1 MSGQR
6 IRVLIADD
14 HTIVRSGVRLLLEGQ
29 TDMEVVGE
37 ALTGDCAVEM
47 SKALHPDVVLMDI
60 SMPGLDGMEATRRI
74 KQKSP
79 LIGILVLTMHRSDEH
94 FFAMLHAGASGYIL
108 KAAETNELLSAI
120 RSVARGEAV
129 LSPAMAKR
137 LMQDY
142 LSRTPAYDDPETSL
156 LTPREKEILRLIAD
170 GYTNREIAERLVLSP
185 STVHSHRNN
194 LMRKLDLNTQHGLI
208 QYARDRGW
216 VRGGSGDT
224 PNPEVPASP
233 SKPGPVL
240 PAGRLDRPRGSS

>member
-1 MSGQR
+1 MSGKR

-29 TDMEVVGE
+29 PDMEVIGE
-37 ALTGDCAVEM
+37 ALTGDAAVEM
-47 SKALHPDVVLMDI
+47 AETLQPDVILMDI
-60 SMPGLDGMEATRRI
+60 AMPGLDGIEATRRI
-74 KQKSP
+74 KGQAP
-79 LIGILVLTMHRSDEH
+79 HIGVLVLTMHRSDEH
-94 FFAMLHAGASGYIL
+94 FFAMLQAGASGYVL

-120 RSVARGEAV
+120 RSVARGEAF
-129 LSPAMAKR
+129 LYPAMAKR

-142 LSRTPAYDDPETSL
+142 LSRTPAYADPETSL

-170 GYTNREIAERLVLSP
+170 GYTNKEIAERLVLSP

-216 VRGGSGDT
+216 VRGGPDDT
-224 PNPEVPASP
+224 PIP
-233 SKPGPVL
+233 
-240 PAGRLDRPRGSS
+240 

>member
-1 MSGQR
+1 MSGKR

-37 ALTGDCAVEM
+37 ALTGDAAVEM
-47 SKALHPDVVLMDI
+47 AKTLQPDVVLMDI

-74 KQKSP
+74 KEKSP

-94 FFAMLHAGASGYIL
+94 FFAMLKAGASGYVL

-120 RSVARGEAV
+120 RSVARGEAF
-129 LSPAMAKR
+129 LYPAIAKR

-156 LTPREKEILRLIAD
+156 LTPREREILRLIAD

-194 LMRKLDLNTQHGLI
+194 LMRKLNLNTQHGLI

-216 VRGGSGDT
+216 VRGGPDDT
-224 PNPEVPASP
+224 PIP
-233 SKPGPVL
+233 
-240 PAGRLDRPRGSS
+240 

>member
-1 MSGQR
+1 M
-6 IRVLIADD
+6 IADD

-37 ALTGDCAVEM
+37 ALTGDAAVEM
-47 SKALHPDVVLMDI
+47 AKTLQPDVVLMDI

-74 KQKSP
+74 KEKSP

-108 KAAETNELLSAI
+108 KAAETNELLGAV
-120 RSVARGEAV
+120 RSVARGEAF
-129 LSPAMAKR
+129 LYPAMAKR

-142 LSRTPAYDDPETSL
+142 LSRAPASEDPEDSP
-156 LTPREKEILRLIAD
+156 LTPREKQILRLIGD
-170 GYTNREIAERLVLSP
+170 GYTNKEIAERLVLSP

-194 LMRKLDLNTQHGLI
+194 LMQKLDLNTQHGLI

-216 VRGGSGDT
+216 VRGGPDDT
-224 PNPEVPASP
+224 PIP
-233 SKPGPVL
+233 
-240 PAGRLDRPRGSS
+240 

>member
-1 MSGQR
+1 MSGKR

-37 ALTGDCAVEM
+37 ALTGDAAVEM
-47 SKALHPDVVLMDI
+47 AKTLQPDVVLMDI
-60 SMPGLDGMEATRRI
+60 SMPGLDGMQATRRI
-74 KQKSP
+74 KEKSP

-94 FFAMLHAGASGYIL
+94 FFAMLQAGASGYVL

-120 RSVARGEAV
+120 RSVARGEAF
-129 LSPAMAKR
+129 LYPAMAKR

-142 LSRTPAYDDPETSL
+142 LSRTPAYADPETSL
-156 LTPREKEILRLIAD
+156 LTPREEEILRLIGD
-170 GYTNREIAERLVLSP
+170 GYTNKEIAERLVLSP

-216 VRGGSGDT
+216 VRGGPDDT
-224 PNPEVPASP
+224 PIP
-233 SKPGPVL
+233 
-240 PAGRLDRPRGSS
+240 